1 MFRKGIVTFFDEK
14 SAKGL
19 IELKNDHQQVVFKLE
34 DFSNQTVLP
43 QLGERIKCVV
53 LEQDGEVLAKFI
65 VRLDQKNYV
74 SDVNNTRPI
83 TQLYQENLFENL
95 RKVRKTHK
103 KRRAVEEDQ
112 STTNTEKPPQEATLT
127 DSFLQLETQTVQE
140 QLNNN
145 QRGDDPQNQAF
156 QSTAQWVEKIKAEAD
171 VHEDAADNKTIQQDA
186 LSPHIENDQ
195 FIQTSS
201 AAEDQALL
209 QNLEASRSDIN
220 IASTLLEKDQKHRE
234 TELLN
239 RPDSTITEQRIQAP
253 ISVDDQEKIS
263 VNQTVKLN
271 QPQQQ
276 GAVRQSIIDIG
287 HTPVLTPPPEVI
299 HGNHVMNQQVL
310 EKNMSLNLVQR
321 FIQDIKVQFLYSKRK
336 QPKKKVA
343 SEQRMRLNPWIAV
356 IGILLFVGV
365 NCVMYAMDRYK
376 QYKIESVMKL
386 QQYQQ
391 QQKDVIK
398 QQKRQA
404 YSR

>member
-1 MFRKGIVTFFDEK
+1 M
-14 SAKGL
+14 
-19 IELKNDHQQVVFKLE
+19 
-34 DFSNQTVLP
+34 
-43 QLGERIKCVV
+43 
-53 LEQDGEVLAKFI
+53 
-65 VRLDQKNYV
+65 
-74 SDVNNTRPI
+74 
-83 TQLYQENLFENL
+83 
-95 RKVRKTHK
+95 
-103 KRRAVEEDQ
+103 
-112 STTNTEKPPQEATLT
+112 
-127 DSFLQLETQTVQE
+127 
-140 QLNNN
+140 
-145 QRGDDPQNQAF
+145 
-156 QSTAQWVEKIKAEAD
+156 
-171 VHEDAADNKTIQQDA
+171 
-186 LSPHIENDQ
+186 SPHIENDQ
-195 FIQTSS
+195 FIQTAS

-209 QNLEASRSDIN
+209 QNLEASRSDIY
-220 IASTLLEKDQKHRE
+220 IASTVLEKDQKHRE

-253 ISVDDQEKIS
+253 ISVDDQEKIF

-287 HTPVLTPPPEVI
+287 DTPVLTPPPEVI

-310 EKNMSLNLVQR
+310 EKNMSLNPVQR

>member
-112 STTNTEKPPQEATLT
+112 STTNTKKPPQEATLT
-127 DSFLQLETQTVQE
+127 DSFLQSETQTVQE

-145 QRGDDPQNQAF
+145 QLGDDPQNQAF
-156 QSTAQWVEKIKAEAD
+156 QSTTQWVEKIKVEAD
-171 VHEDAADNKTIQQDA
+171 VQEDAADNKTAQQDA

-209 QNLEASRSDIN
+209 QNLEASRSDIY
-220 IASTLLEKDQKHRE
+220 IASTVLEKDQKHLE

-253 ISVDDQEKIS
+253 ISVDDQEKIF

-287 HTPVLTPPPEVI
+287 HTSVLTPPPEVI

>member
-112 STTNTEKPPQEATLT
+112 STTNTEKPPQEATST
-127 DSFLQLETQTVQE
+127 DSFLQSETQTVQV

-156 QSTAQWVEKIKAEAD
+156 QSTTQWVEKIKVEAD
-171 VHEDAADNKTIQQDA
+171 VQEDAADYKTAQQDA

-195 FIQTSS
+195 FTQTTS

-209 QNLEASRSDIN
+209 QNLEASRSDIY
-220 IASTLLEKDQKHRE
+220 IASTVLEKDQQHRE

-336 QPKKKVA
+336 QPKKKVP